1 MMTTLLGVDVGTSS
15 VKVMQFDPELGRP
28 LAAVGEEYPIHTP
41 QPGWAE
47 QDPEDYW
54 SATVRAVRAVI
65 AQTGRTDVVGIS
77 FSGQMHGTILLDS
90 SLRPLARAI
99 IWADTRSSS
108 QVHQLV
114 ESVPD
119 YAAQAGTL
127 PAAGFLIS
135 TMTWLQQHQPD
146 LIAKTYRVI
155 LPKDYVR
162 LKMTGEAATDV
173 SDAAGTGTYDVGQ
186 GRWAE
191 AIIKAA
197 NLPLEIFPPV
207 KDSVALAGHL
217 QAGSAA
223 ELGLAAD
230 IPVFMGCADQPAQAI
245 GNGLIQPG
253 AASVT
258 VGTGGQVCV
267 PLIASGNLRTD
278 QRLHVFNHAVPG
290 MHYVLGAILSA
301 GLSLRWLRNLVGL
314 QGVPDAYAILSAEA
328 AAVPPGAEGLIF
340 LPHLT
345 GERTPHMD
353 PLARGLFLGL
363 GYHHGR
369 GHLARA
375 VMEGVSLALR
385 QVLELSLELSGPV
398 DRVIASGGGMESD
411 FWRQIMAD
419 VLNLPLQRSLM
430 AEQASLGAA
439 LVAGV
444 GAGIYPSFES
454 ACASLVRYGP
464 PTEPRP
470 GLVAFYDDLYAQY
483 TRLYPL
489 LRPEMHQLV
498 ERRSVN

>member
-1 MMTTLLGVDVGTSS
+1 MRTLIGVDVGTSS
-15 VKVMQFDPELGRP
+15 VKVMQFDPDAGHP
-28 LAAVGEEYPIHTP
+28 LMAQGEEYPIHTP
-41 QPGWAE
+41 RPGWAE

-54 SATVRAVRAVI
+54 LATLRAMRAVI
-65 AQTGRTDVVGIS
+65 AQTGRTDVAGIS
-77 FSGQMHGTILLDS
+77 FSGQMHGTILLDKG
-90 SLRPLARAI
+90 LHPIAPAI
-99 IWADTRSSS
+99 IWADTRSSD
-108 QVHQLV
+108 QVRHLIDTI
-114 ESVPD
+114 PD

-135 TMTWLQQHQPD
+135 TLTWLQQQQPE
-146 LIAKTYRVI
+146 LIAKTHRVI
-155 LPKDYVR
+155 LPKDYVC

-173 SDAAGTGTYDVGQ
+173 SDAAGTGTYDVGH

-191 AIIKAA
+191 AIIHAA
-197 NLPLEIFPPV
+197 NLPLEIFPSV
-207 KDSVALAGHL
+207 RESVALAGHL
-217 QAGSAA
+217 RAEAAA
-223 ELGLAAD
+223 ELGLPTG

-267 PLIASGNLRTD
+267 PMYVNGSLRTD
-278 QRLHVFNHAVPG
+278 QRLHVFNHAIPG

-314 QGVPDAYAILSAEA
+314 QTTPDAYAILSTEA
-328 AAVPPGAEGLIF
+328 AAAPPGAEGLIF

-353 PLARGLFLGL
+353 PMARGMFLGL

-375 VMEGVSLALR
+375 VMEGVSMALR
-385 QVLELSLELSGPV
+385 QVLELSLDLSGPV
-398 DRVIASGGGMESD
+398 ERVIASGGGMESD
-411 FWRQIMAD
+411 FWRQMMAD

-439 LVAGV
+439 LIAGV
-444 GAGIYPSFES
+444 GAGVYTSFED
-454 ACASLVRYGP
+454 ACARIVRYGP
-464 PTEPRP
+464 PTIPQAAR
-470 GLVAFYDDLYAQY
+470 VSFYDDLYSQY
-483 TRLYPL
+483 TSLYPL
-489 LRPEMHQLV
+489 LEEDMHWLV
-498 ERRSVN
+498 ERGLS